1 MRRLASPFV
10 VVIVA
15 FAVFIAIDAYSQL
28 FPSTSK
34 PFLSL
39 NDTVGD
45 VSAFPNGSVT
55 VVEVP
60 KYASPTGFLAV
71 YSADGQR
78 LWTLKF
84 GTPDFLVVYESVEG
98 VSAAPNGRYIA
109 VLTDRNLRLY
119 NPSRKLLWKVPLNQS
134 EDSYSRVLF
143 TPDSKHVVA
152 YTWGE
157 SLRVWV
163 FSTNGSPVRY
173 LEMNS
178 SPLGVIVRTTGSALY
193 MAVEDE
199 HGTTRIMEVPFEGNG
214 WTVVVPNASSWSAPR
229 GLAVFKTSNG
239 TYVAY
244 ADCEKGIYL
253 IRNGSIVWHRPSSGC
268 PWDVTI
274 WEEKIYVSETANS
287 FVKVYNL
294 NGTLLRSLHFPG
306 FVSGPGTFFRCG
318 QSLAL
323 TVIEYSDSSWETHIY
338 LLTADE
344 IHGIFNAEGRPP
356 TDYMSHVRGAC
367 WGDNLILAINDFKKW
382 RGYVYEVPVGPKAQS
397 P

>member
-1 MRRLASPFV
+1 MRRLASLFV
-10 VVIVA
+10 MVIVA
-15 FAVFIAIDAYSQL
+15 FAVFIAVDAYPQL
-28 FPSTSK
+28 FHSTSK
-34 PFLSL
+34 PFLNL
-39 NDTVGD
+39 NGTVRD
-45 VSAFPNGSVT
+45 VSVFPNGSVA

-71 YSADGQR
+71 YSADGER

-98 VSAAPNGRYIA
+98 VSAAPDGRYIA

-143 TPDSKHVVA
+143 TPDSRHIIV

-178 SPLGVIVRTTGSALY
+178 SPLAVIVRAIGSALY

-229 GLAVFKTSNG
+229 GLAVFKTSNR

-244 ADCEKGIYL
+244 VDCEKGVYL
-253 IRNGSIVWHRPSSGC
+253 IRNGSIVWHRSPFGC
-268 PWDVTI
+268 PWDVAI
-274 WEEKIYVSETANS
+274 WEGKIYVSDS
-287 FVKVYNL
+287 YRVLVYGL

-367 WGDNLILAINDFKKW
+367 WRGNLILAINDFKKW
-382 RGYVYEVPVGPKAQS
+382 KGYVYEVPVDSKAQS